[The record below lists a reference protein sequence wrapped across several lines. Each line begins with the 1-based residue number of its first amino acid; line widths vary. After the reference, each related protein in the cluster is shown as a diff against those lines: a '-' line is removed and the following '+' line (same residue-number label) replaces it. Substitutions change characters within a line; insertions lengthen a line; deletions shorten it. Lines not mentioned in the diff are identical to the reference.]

1 MALAAGVRRA
11 RPRRWP
17 ARLAWALWALVVLGL
32 TVVTPWLNQLARQV
46 GRTDLGS
53 GADSVAYGLV
63 AFSAATVGALVAGRR
78 PRHPVSWLLL
88 ALGLWFVYGY
98 ASWAVLAW
106 QGAPAVLGL
115 AVLDANVLVI
125 PALIGFILLLTPTA
139 TLPSPGWRWWARV
152 AATAPLLGLVSLAL
166 GPFREVD
173 PPVVNPL
180 AIDALAGPLLVVRTG
195 AFVVAGLSIP
205 LGAWSLVMRF
215 RLAGAVERQ
224 QLRWLLVAA
233 VPVAMAVAVLAVQA
247 LIGNQVEL
255 GWLVGFCLAVL
266 PLGIGAAILRYR
278 LYDLDR
284 ILSRTLTWGL
294 LTLLLGGGYA
304 AVVLGLGQLLGRDS
318 SLIVAAATLAVW
330 ALFQPARRRLQA
342 VVDRRFNRRRYDA
355 AQTIERFSELLH
367 HQVDLEH
374 LTVELLAVVEETMH
388 PTQASMWLRPAL
400 NGSSH
405 AGLAGERH

>member
-205 LGAWSLVMRF
+205 LGAW
-215 RLAGAVERQ
+215 
-224 QLRWLLVAA
+224 RW
-233 VPVAMAVAVLAVQA
+233 
-247 LIGNQVEL
+247 
-255 GWLVGFCLAVL
+255 
-266 PLGIGAAILRYR
+266 
-278 LYDLDR
+278 
-284 ILSRTLTWGL
+284 
-294 LTLLLGGGYA
+294 
-304 AVVLGLGQLLGRDS
+304 
-318 SLIVAAATLAVW
+318 
-330 ALFQPARRRLQA
+330 
-342 VVDRRFNRRRYDA
+342 
-355 AQTIERFSELLH
+355 
-367 HQVDLEH
+367 
-374 LTVELLAVVEETMH
+374 
-388 PTQASMWLRPAL
+388 
-400 NGSSH
+400 
-405 AGLAGERH
+405 